1 MYFVWTRTREEAL
14 RRANDV
20 ATQPDECNKLRS
32 QGIAISF
39 QDISTCIDVSIILL
53 LYAYIIYFPY
63 CKKSWQELL
72 IIISMVYMFRYV

>member
-1 MYFVWTRTREEAL
+1 MYFVWTRTREESL

-39 QDISTCIDVSIILL
+39 QDIST
-53 LYAYIIYFPY
+53 
-63 CKKSWQELL
+63 
-72 IIISMVYMFRYV
+72 